1 MIPKVIHN
9 CWFGIKKHPKEYRE
23 YISSWK
29 SMMRLGG
36 NYKYCK
42 RTLGENK
49 KEVFKYERILEE
61 YLEYKR
67 RVGTKEEHENESVY
81 FVDAK
86 GW

>member
-1 MIPKVIHN
+1 MIPKVIHY
-9 CWFGIKKHPKEYRE
+9 CWFGIKKLPKEYRE

-29 SMMRLGG
+29 RMMR
-36 NYKYCK
+36 
-42 RTLGENK
+42 LGENK
-49 KEVFKYERILEE
+49 KEVFKYERILEV

-81 FVDAK
+81 FIDAK